1 MLVRLQQLVTTQVR
15 IIVSG
20 HGLLVTVLR
29 MRTVRFVPQ
38 QMSVAVGG
46 SNIQAEPAVTV
57 LLGTQVMLGGVV
69 STTVTVS
76 VQVMKLVQQ
85 SSAFQIRLITHGQAP
100 LVPVL
105 LRVTATL
112 VPQQA
117 SEAVGGVKFQVEP
130 HWTVMLGAQVMTG
143 GVVST
148 TLTCRVQLLVWPRQ
162 SVAFQVSVIIH
173 GHMLLVTEPVS
184 KGVRAV
190 LQQLS

>member
-29 MRTVRFVPQ
+29 MPTVRFVPQ

-69 STTVTVS
+69 STTVTVC
-76 VQVMKLVQQ
+76 VQVLKLVQQ
-85 SSAFQIRLITHGQAP
+85 SSAFQIRLITHGQ
-100 LVPVL
+100 VPFVLVL
-105 LRVTATL
+105 LTVTATL

-117 SEAVGGVKFQVEP
+117 SEAVGGLKFQVEP

-143 GVVST
+143 GGGGTPLALPGALVVFA
-148 TLTCRVQLLVWPRQ
+148 R
-162 SVAFQVSVIIH
+162 
-173 GHMLLVTEPVS
+173 G
-184 KGVRAV
+184 
-190 LQQLS
+190 